1 VKSVLEKVVKISE
14 ILECIGPREIPT
26 IHLDSNIDDVI
37 RIMANFIHT
46 RLVYVVDKDKRLE
59 GTISVGS
66 LLRHIY
72 PHHYEGKI
80 HSHGILGRI
89 TAETARHI
97 MDKRSIVAT
106 PDETVDDV
114 LRRMASCGVKE
125 IAVLDKKGR
134 ILADITAIDLLRYYY
149 MESGD

>member
-1 VKSVLEKVVKISE
+1 MKSVLEKVMKISE
-14 ILECIGPREIPT
+14 VLECIGPREIPS
-26 IHLDSNIDDVI
+26 IHLDSHIDEVI

-80 HSHGILGRI
+80 HPHGILGRI

-97 MDKRSIVAT
+97 MDKRSITAT
-106 PDETVDDV
+106 LDETVDDV
-114 LRRMASCGVKE
+114 LRRMTSSGVKE
-125 IAVLDKKGR
+125 IAVLDKNGR
-134 ILADITAIDLLRYYY
+134 ILGDITAIDLLRYYY